1 MRGLTTRQAEILAYV
16 RESITERG
24 YPPSMREIGER
35 FGIKSTHG
43 VKDHLDALERKGVIV
58 RDGARAR
65 GIRVIQGDASKVEA
79 DDAATVCACAGAT
92 APRIDQL
99 LAALRFYAEP
109 KNDDDGSAA
118 RAALAQ
124 WETVNGAR

>member
-65 GIRVIQGDASKVEA
+65 GIRVIQADDAAKVEA
-79 DDAATVCACAGAT
+79 DDAAKVCTCGSET
-92 APRIDQL
+92 TGIDRL

-109 KNDDDGSAA
+109 QNDDDGSAA